1 MARLWKRRWVRW
13 VVVIAAILTTPV
25 LLLAATTRMYRVAA
39 SSMMPTLVK
48 GNRVFVN
55 LMSYDLKV
63 PFTARRILRWSAPR
77 VGDIVLFSVPNGRDE
92 YIAFKRVVAVPGDI
106 IEMRDNKLLINGQ
119 AAVYESL
126 DNDVFT
132 KLPPDDFQGRRFEK
146 ETIGNQSRLITLA
159 AASPEPKSFGPVS
172 VPPDHYFVL
181 GDYRDNSNDSRL
193 FGPLNHDRIEGRM
206 FLNLF

>member
-1 MARLWKRRWVRW
+1 MVRLGKTRWVKW
-13 VVVIAAILTTPV
+13 VVIGTILATTV
-25 LLLAATTRMYRVAA
+25 LLLAATTKMYRVAA
-39 SSMMPTLVK
+39 SSMMPALVK
-48 GNRVFVN
+48 GDKVVVN

-126 DNDVFT
+126 DNDVFK
-132 KLPPDDFQGRRFEK
+132 KLPPDDFQGRRLK
-146 ETIGNQSRLITLA
+146 RRRLVINRA
-159 AASPEPKSFGPVS
+159 
-172 VPPDHYFVL
+172 
-181 GDYRDNSNDSRL
+181 
-193 FGPLNHDRIEGRM
+193 
-206 FLNLF
+206 